1 MQYIISKF
9 NLSKVEYLLTFDKN
23 TLMVHIEFPNQK
35 IDFSLV
41 DITEIFCDISYY
53 KLQSTDS
60 EHGNI
65 NFGIKSVIKE
75 EEEENEEISYLIK
88 FPTEHK
94 ISTLYVI
101 DLYEKVKK
109 IYEFKHTDEYDDIRL
124 KQFIHEYKITN
135 NIDDLHY
142 KYRDIADVYGRYIY
156 NCNKIKKCIS
166 VKI

>member
-1 MQYIISKF
+1 MEYEIKQF
-9 NLSKVEYLLTFDKN
+9 NFNQIEYLFEFNKD
-23 TLMVHIEFPNQK
+23 TLMIHIEFPNIK

-65 NFGIKSVIKE
+65 NFGIKSVID
-75 EEEENEEISYLIK
+75 EEENEEISYLIK

-109 IYEFKHTDEYDDIRL
+109 IYEFKHTDEYDDIKL

-142 KYRDIADVYGRYIY
+142 KYHDIADVYGRYIY
-156 NCNKIKKCIS
+156 DCNKIKKCIS